1 MLKKQKTA
9 RNTLAPH
16 FDVLRFLESHFCAIR
31 LGNPQDQR
39 LFNRFVNIT
48 TVGLSK
54 TNGHPLSREIHFRV
68 VLFALKVL
76 KHFESQSNVA
86 LWKAK
91 DLILSAALS
100 WFKHAPR
107 YGSYPCILRS
117 DSDDLC

>member
-1 MLKKQKTA
+1 MLKKQRTA
-9 RNTLAPH
+9 QNTLAPH

-39 LFNRFVNIT
+39 LFGRFVDTT

-54 TNGHPLSREIHFRV
+54 TNGHPLAREIHFRI
-68 VLFALKVL
+68 VLFGLKVL
-76 KHFESQSNVA
+76 KLFESQSNVA

-100 WFKHAPR
+100 WFKHTPR
-107 YGSYPCILRS
+107 YGPSPRILGSSS
-117 DSDDLC
+117 DE